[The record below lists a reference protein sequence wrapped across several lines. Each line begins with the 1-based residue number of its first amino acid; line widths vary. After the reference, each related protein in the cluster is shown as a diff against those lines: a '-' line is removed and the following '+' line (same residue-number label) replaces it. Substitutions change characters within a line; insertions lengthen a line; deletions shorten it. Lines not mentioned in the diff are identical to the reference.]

1 MTDLTM
7 MMQDV
12 LTHEKET
19 IQQQQNEQ
27 AAKFQQQLTTLQK
40 QADETLA
47 AAKAKIDR
55 ENDQALTLWQ
65 RRLQGQQRQKLLQAK
80 QDLLQQVFAEALTAL
95 YDLSTAD
102 FMRLLNA
109 ALSKIELTQAIEV
122 QLGAKSRAQFDA
134 AQFKQNFSEKNQVT
148 LQNHDIEDEGGFIL
162 HAGTVDYNYLFS
174 NLIATQKK
182 RLLPALAAQLF
193 VQK

>member
-27 AAKFQQQLTTLQK
+27 AAKFKQQLTTLQK

-47 AAKAKIDR
+47 AAKTKIDR

-65 RRLQGQQRQKLLQAK
+65 RRLQGQQRQKLLQVK
-80 QDLLQQVFAEALTAL
+80 QDLLQQVFAKALTAL

-102 FMRLLNA
+102 FMRLLNT
-109 ALSKIELTQAIEV
+109 ALSKLELTQAIEV

-162 HAGTVDYNYLFS
+162 HSGTVDYNYLFS